1 MNHNVA
7 HSPPSTIADARVVRT
22 RETLRRALLSLI
34 EQKPFDQITVRE
46 ITARAGTGYAT
57 FFRHYAERSQLLNEL
72 VADEIR
78 DLIAL
83 ALPIIQATDTRTA
96 AIALC
101 RHVDA
106 HRQLWSA
113 LLTGGSA
120 ATMREEFI
128 SQAKRLPHIRSKTSS
143 WLPADLG
150 VVYAVSALFEVLAW
164 WLQRHSDYS
173 LEQVAEIL
181 DRLILAPMIAPTAQF
196 TL

>member
-1 MNHNVA
+1 M
-7 HSPPSTIADARVVRT
+7 PDARVVRT
-22 RETLRRALLSLI
+22 RGTLRRALLSLI

-78 DLIAL
+78 GLIGL
-83 ALPIIQATDTRTA
+83 ALPIVQATDTRTA
-96 AIALC
+96 ARAVC
-101 RHVDA
+101 RHVDE

-120 ATMREEFI
+120 GTMREEFI
-128 SQAKRLPHIRSKTSS
+128 SQAKRLTHIPSTTSA
-143 WLPADLG
+143 WLPTDLG

-164 WLQRHSDYS
+164 WLQRHSEYS
-173 LEQVAEIL
+173 VEQVAEIL
-181 DRLILAPMIAPTAQF
+181 DRLILAPMIAPPGQF